1 MTQLSGGRLNTGV
14 RKSAGRAAWSP
25 PCSFSGIAIDQSGL
39 VGGAG
44 ACYGPRMKRLGLLLV
59 TLGLLSGCASTSTT
73 DGDHKRPGWEEQA
86 MRQVEA
92 NRRTEATLT
101 GANATSLSSAEASAR
116 TVAQDR
122 VP

>member
-1 MTQLSGGRLNTGV
+1 
-14 RKSAGRAAWSP
+14 
-25 PCSFSGIAIDQSGL
+25 
-39 VGGAG
+39 
-44 ACYGPRMKRLGLLLV
+44 MKRLGLLLL

-86 MRQVEA
+86 MRQVDA
-92 NRRTEATLT
+92 SRRTEATLT

-116 TVAQDR
+116 TMSQDR